1 METTLRAA
9 GTEQQQEEGGK
20 QNETKFDIFFLLSA
34 MFDCVMLVIELL
46 TRKLGLCLAA
56 LL

>member
-1 METTLRAA
+1 MATTLRAA

-20 QNETKFDIFFLLSA
+20 QNEPKFDIFFLA
-34 MFDCVMLVIELL
+34 RFDCVVLVIELL

>member
-9 GTEQQQEEGGK
+9 GTEQEEGGK
-20 QNETKFDIFFLLSA
+20 WAITKFDIFFLLSA
-34 MFDCVMLVIELL
+34 MFDCVVLVIELL
-46 TRKLGLCLAA
+46 YRELGLCLSA